1 MRRELILLLVFSFAL
16 VGCAQEKEPL
26 LAATQNGDVSAMK
39 ALLDQGGDANL
50 KDETSRTLLMYATVK
65 NHQEIVQ
72 LLLDK
77 GADVNARNNNGET
90 ALTLAAREG
99 HPEIARALL
108 AKGADVNVED
118 NSGWAPVVYATQF
131 NHPATLKVLLEEGR
145 ANVTGKQGQKALGV
159 GKEHPDLLE
168 LLQKAGARDEIGR

>member
-16 VGCAQEKEPL
+16 SACAQAKDPL
-26 LAATQNGDVSAMK
+26 LAAVQNGDVSAVK
-39 ALLDQGGDANL
+39 ALLDQGGDVNL
-50 KDETSRTLLMYATVK
+50 QDDTSRTLLMYATVR
-65 NHQEIVQ
+65 NQQAVVQ

-77 GADVNARNNNGET
+77 GANANARNSNGET

-108 AKGADVNVED
+108 GKGADVNVED
-118 NSGWAPVVYATQF
+118 NSGAAPVVYATQF
-131 NHPATLKVLLEEGR
+131 NHPATLQVLLAEGR
-145 ANVTGKQGQKALGV
+145 ANVSGKQGQRALAV

-168 LLQKAGARDEIGR
+168 LLRKAGARE